1 MSTLDERFTYNDK
14 VSSIVEESHWVY
26 DPNGMDWNLGAWVC
40 SNCRCRNDNLPPMS
54 DINPLNWCGSKFC
67 GNCGLPMTGEVERL
81 KG

>member
-1 MSTLDERFTYNDK
+1 MSKLK
-14 VSSIVEESHWVY
+14 APVVEEAHWVY

-40 SNCRCRNDNLPPMS
+40 SNCRCKNGGLPSMS
-54 DINPLNWCGSKFC
+54 YINPLKWGGANFC

>member
-1 MSTLDERFTYNDK
+1 MSTLDERLTYNDK
-14 VSSIVEESHWVY
+14 VSTIVEEAHWVY

-40 SNCRCRNDNLPPMS
+40 SNCRCRNDNLPMS
-54 DINPLNWCGSKFC
+54 SYINPLDWSGSKFC

>member
-1 MSTLDERFTYNDK
+1 MSTLEERLLYSNK
-14 VSSIVEESHWVY
+14 VSTAVEEAHWVY

-40 SNCRCRNDNLPPMS
+40 SNCRCRNNNLPAQDS
-54 DINPLNWCGSKFC
+54 INPLQWSGSKFC